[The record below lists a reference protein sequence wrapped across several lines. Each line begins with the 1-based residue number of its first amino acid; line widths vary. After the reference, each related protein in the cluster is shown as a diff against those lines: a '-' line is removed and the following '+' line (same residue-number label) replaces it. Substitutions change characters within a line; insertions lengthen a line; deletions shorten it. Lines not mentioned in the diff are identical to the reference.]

1 MLKLLV
7 LVASACASAS
17 CLSLAPV
24 QHALVAPA
32 TAWGRAVGVAQHA
45 LEAPRVLSS
54 GAPALDELANAR
66 IPSADGEE
74 LLAYVARPSEAPDG
88 PLPVLILIH
97 EFFGLSQSIA
107 DKAQL
112 FADELGCLA
121 IAPDTFRGTATTFI
135 PQAIWLALTTPQP
148 RVNRDLDSVV
158 AWASSQEGA
167 DASKLAIL
175 GFCYGGGK
183 ALRYTTSSSLRGK
196 AATVVFYGNPLTD
209 AAEFANLEAPVCG
222 VFGRND
228 VQIPSVTVDA
238 FRDAL
243 AQAGVA
249 NEVVSYDGV
258 GHAFWSDVAQVR
270 RRQMPQLAAWE
281 QTTNFLREFYTSS

>member
-1 MLKLLV
+1 MTATPLPTPNQLQAVVFAPNDAAPRGYLYIIQRGVALYNGHVLTKGKVWGADIILQTVSLRLK
-7 LVASACASAS
+7 ASAYAMNY
-17 CLSLAPV
+17 
-24 QHALVAPA
+24 
-32 TAWGRAVGVAQHA
+32 
-45 LEAPRVLSS
+45 LETYYTSRE
-54 GAPALDELANAR
+54 D
-66 IPSADGEE
+66 
-74 LLAYVARPSEAPDG
+74 
-88 PLPVLILIH
+88 LI
-97 EFFGLSQSIA
+97 
-107 DKAQL
+107 
-112 FADELGCLA
+112 ELGKRP
-121 IAPDTFRGTATTFI
+121 PDDSRMI
-135 PQAIWLALTTPQP
+135 REQAIWLALTTPQP

-209 AAEFANLEAPVCG
+209 AAQFANLEAPVCG